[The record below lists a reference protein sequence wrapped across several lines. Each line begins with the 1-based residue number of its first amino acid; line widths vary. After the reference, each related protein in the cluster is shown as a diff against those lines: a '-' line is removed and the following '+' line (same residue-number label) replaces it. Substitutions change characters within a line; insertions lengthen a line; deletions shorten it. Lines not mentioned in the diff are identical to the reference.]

1 MTRVYLNGIAADIEE
16 GATLLEAA
24 HSLGIEIPTLC
35 FHPGLSA
42 YGACRLC
49 VVELGDGR
57 LVSACTYPVQE
68 GLRVR
73 THSPRVQRARRMLIE
88 LLLSICP
95 DSKRIQ
101 DLAVEHHVERVRFSI
116 RRQRCILCGL
126 CVRMC
131 AEQMRAHAIGFVN
144 RGYRRRVTT
153 PFDLT
158 SEACRRCGGCLYIC
172 PVCELRC
179 HGPEAPDVVCGS
191 CAPPAPTCPPVYDDL
206 ACCMGAA
213 GECGTC
219 VRGPR
224 TSALRS
230 PDPTTRRESV

>member
-1 MTRVYLNGIAADIEE
+1 MTKLRVNGIEVEIEQ
-16 GATLLEAA
+16 GASLLEAA
-24 HSLGIEIPTLC
+24 QHLGIEIPTLC

-57 LVSACTYPVQE
+57 LVSACTYPAQE

-73 THSPRVQRARRMLIE
+73 THSPRVMRARRMLIE

-95 DSKRIQ
+95 SSKRLQ
-101 DLAVEHHVERVRFSI
+101 DLAAEHQVERVRFAV
-116 RRQRCILCGL
+116 RDERCILCGL

-131 AEQMRAHAIGFVN
+131 AEQMMAHAIGFVN
-144 RGYRRRVTT
+144 RGYRRRITT
-153 PFDLT
+153 PFDLR
-158 SEACRRCGGCLYIC
+158 SEVCRRCGGCLYIC
-172 PVCELRC
+172 PVCEVRC
-179 HGPEAPDVVCGS
+179 QGVEAPSAVCGS
-191 CAPPAPTCPPVYDDL
+191 CMTPAPTCPPVYEDL
-206 ACCMGAA
+206 ACYMGAA

-224 TSALRS
+224 TLDSHS
-230 PDPTTRRESV
+230 PTVAGRRVRV